1 MMILTSLIVILKF
14 SFNFSLNSMLHCRA
28 TYEVTKSLPPIFKF
42 VSILM
47 QMIVDF
53 PGCTTMLSAADFL
66 FSSELLH
73 FSSL

>member
-14 SFNFSLNSMLHCRA
+14 SFNFFLYAMFHRFA
-28 TYEVTKSLPPIFKF
+28 TDEVTKPFPPIFKF
-42 VSILM
+42 VSILV

-53 PGCTTMLSAADFL
+53 PRCTTVLTAADFL